1 LTLDHSPLIAAEKVV
16 HMGASEAVTGG
27 EEPPEQ
33 SSDEPPGRLATPL
46 VRAPRLERLLGVG
59 AVWLKWEGANPTGTH
74 KDRIAVASHD
84 DAHARGADTMALATC
99 GNFGTAVARAC
110 SMNGVR
116 ARVFVPEA
124 LAGPKVEEMIRLGA
138 RVELVAGDY
147 AAAVEASRLEAER
160 HGWYDASPGTEE
172 HWEVC
177 RSGYGRIAD
186 EIHAS
191 LGRMPDTVSMPVGN
205 GSTLAAVW
213 DSFVAIGQRT
223 GEKLPRMLAS
233 SARHD
238 NPIVRA
244 WQRRLARCSDI
255 EPNRVYEN
263 ELNAALTNWHAFDGQ
278 RALDAIRASGG
289 RAVSVADPT
298 LLRLASQLH
307 AVEGMAALPASA
319 SALACLGEREW
330 GDGVHVVVVTGRQR
344 AEQLALPL
352 FAEACAK

>member
-1 LTLDHSPLIAAEKVV
+1 VKVV
-16 HMGASEAVTGG
+16 HMGASAEAESG

-33 SSDEPPGRLATPL
+33 SSDEPPGTVATPL

-59 AVWLKWEGANPTGTH
+59 EVWLKWEGANPTGTH

-110 SMNGVR
+110 SLNGVR
-116 ARVFVPEA
+116 ARVFMPEA
-124 LAGPKVEEMIRLGA
+124 LAGPKVDEMERLGA
-138 RVELVAGDY
+138 RVELVRGDY
-147 AAAVEASRLEAER
+147 AEAVEIARAESAR

-172 HWEVC
+172 HWDVC

-186 EIHAS
+186 EIHAQ

-205 GSTLAAVW
+205 GSTLAAVY
-213 DSFVAIGQRT
+213 DAFVAISKRT
-223 GEKLPRMLAS
+223 GTPAPRMLAS

-244 WQRRLARCSDI
+244 WQRRLARCADI

-289 RAVSVADPT
+289 HAVGVADPT
-298 LLRLASQLH
+298 LLKLADRLRSA
-307 AVEGMAALPASA
+307 EGMVALPASA
-319 SALACLGEREW
+319 SALACLRERER
-330 GDGVHVVVVTGRQR
+330 GAGVHVVVVTGRQR

-352 FAEACAK
+352 FLEACASK